1 MLIEERKNDI
11 IYLLKYLNKSINKH
25 FDKRLAE
32 YDLTGQQGRI
42 LFFIAN
48 KTKEDVDIHQN
59 DIENEFHLSK
69 STVSGLVKRM
79 EKKGIISIEKKKNY
93 AILKPTEAGLSIICH
108 IRERK
113 NESLNLLTDGINE
126 KDYNDL
132 CNKIIKLI
140 ENMEG
145 GE

>member
-1 MLIEERKNDI
+1 MLIEDRKNDI
-11 IYLLKYLNKSINKH
+11 IYLLKYLNQLINKH

-32 YDLTGQQGRI
+32 YGLTGQQGRI

-48 KTKEDVDIHQN
+48 KTKENIEVHQN
-59 DIENEFHLSK
+59 DIESEFHLSK

-79 EKKGIISIEKKKNY
+79 EKKGIISTTKKKNY
-93 AILKPTEAGLSIICH
+93 VILKPTDSGLSIICH

-113 NESLNLLTDGINE
+113 NESLSLLTDGLGKE
-126 KDYNDL
+126 EYDKL